1 MFKKISQR
9 ALIVVLFSL
18 LLPSL
23 VFASWW
29 NPFSWSWFRKST
41 KPEITQ
47 KIIPNVATTPI
58 VSTSTIKEIKKNN
71 SETVIGS
78 STATTTKIQI
88 KKDESN
94 SGKNFVNSSL
104 KLVAYKGEIYSAK
117 IPEGWKVTESI
128 SGLNITNP
136 DDINTGVFLI
146 ALPQAPGKSSP
157 DDFLKTVINWAS
169 FVDVD
174 YISESDEKVTTIEQA
189 PPLSDFIWIEKSN
202 VLTCAKSNSSI
213 KLKMKTIT
221 GVVNIYGTYS
231 AITQGF
237 ITRVNDWNKW
247 APLLERV
254 TSSIT
259 IVNPQKV
266 GGKDKV
272 ILPKAK
278 DLAND
283 SSPLMDAWDYRN
295 KSQDRI
301 QDDSSHEFS
310 DATMGVET
318 DLVSPTTGRT
328 YEQPLSNYDPTK
340 GGYHN
345 PDNYSEILQD
355 LYE

>member
-1 MFKKISQR
+1 MFKKISQII
-9 ALIVVLFSL
+9 LLFVLLSSVI
-18 LLPSL
+18 PNL

-29 NPFSWSWFRKST
+29 NPFTWSWFRKSVKIET
-41 KPEITQ
+41 TQ
-47 KIIPNVATTPI
+47 IATTTTPTTTSVTKGTKEI
-58 VSTSTIKEIKKNN
+58 ILTSNGSSTIK
-71 SETVIGS
+71 TVPE
-78 STATTTKIQI
+78 I

-94 SGKNFVNSSL
+94 SSKDFINSSL

-117 IPEGWKVTESI
+117 IPEDWKVTESI

-157 DDFLKTVINWAS
+157 DDFLKTVISWAG
-169 FVDVD
+169 FVDVN

-189 PPLSDFIWIEKSN
+189 PPLSNFIWTEKSKIF
-202 VLTCAKSNSSI
+202 TCAKSNSSL
-213 KLKMKTIT
+213 KLKMKAIT

-237 ITRVNDWNKW
+237 ITSINDWNKW

-254 TSSIT
+254 TSSII

-272 ILPKAK
+272 MLPKAK

-283 SSPLMDAWDYRN
+283 SSPLMDAWEYRN
-295 KSQDRI
+295 KSQDRV
-301 QDDSSHEFS
+301 QDNSSHELS